1 MVLQVQTDR
10 HLDVTV
16 FRLKG
21 RVTLGEGSVILRQ
34 RVREELWNG
43 RRKLAFDYGDIT
55 YQDSS
60 GFGELVAAL
69 TVVKNSGGK
78 LVLFGLRGKAR
89 DAFIITRLLT
99 VFDIYDNC
107 EAALAYFD
115 ANRERALKVS
125 ANRYKHVSVLNL
137 EGCLTQEFDLSK
149 VSAAVDAAMNSGAT
163 GVIVLCPQLLEIDS
177 DGAGELISSRS
188 NVRARGG
195 DLVLA
200 GIEPRLMPGVS
211 ATDLLRQVPG
221 FDTVDL
227 AMAEFGLALDRS
239 TWRIEVLRAV

>member
-1 MVLQVQTDR
+1 MALHVQTER

-16 FRLKG
+16 FRLSG
-21 RVTLGEGSVILRQ
+21 RVTLGEGSVILRN
-34 RVREELWNG
+34 RVRDALWNG
-43 RRKLAFDYGDIT
+43 HRKLAFDYGDIT

-60 GFGELVAAL
+60 GTGEIVAAN
-69 TVVKNSGGK
+69 TVTRNSGGE
-78 LVLFGLRGKAR
+78 LVLFGLQAKTR
-89 DAFIITRLLT
+89 DIFVITKLLIFET
-99 VFDIYDNC
+99 FETC
-107 EAALAYFD
+107 EAALAHFD
-115 ANRERALKVS
+115 AKRKRALKVGT
-125 ANRYKHVSVLNL
+125 NRYQHVSVLNL

-163 GVIVLCPQLLEIDS
+163 GIIVLCPQLLEIDS